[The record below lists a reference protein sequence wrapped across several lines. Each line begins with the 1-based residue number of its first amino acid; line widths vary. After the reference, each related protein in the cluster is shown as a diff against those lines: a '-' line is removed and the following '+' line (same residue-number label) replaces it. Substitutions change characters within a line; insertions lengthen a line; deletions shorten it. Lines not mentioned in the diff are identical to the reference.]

1 MSAAVSR
8 RPRVGGFCFIG
19 ALLLVIAP
27 ATRIR
32 SADDV
37 NESRPAQDAASTSAT
52 STWGESVDQVAD
64 DILQLR
70 QSVGSAWRSD
80 VIPDFTS
87 SAQADEREVVRTA
100 LVAQARPMVE
110 ESATTRSPSDF
121 GKQVTLRDAA
131 HQLDITAHA
140 LECQELFPQADEVR
154 AVAQR
159 LRQQGR
165 PAPVPLLRYNGKHF
179 TPVPG
184 RPAD

>member
-32 SADDV
+32 SADEV
-37 NESRPAQDAASTSAT
+37 NESRPAQDVADISAT
-52 STWGESVDQVAD
+52 STWGESVDQVAN
-64 DILQLR
+64 DILRLR

-80 VIPDFTS
+80 AIPGSTQ
-87 SAQADEREVVRTA
+87 SAEEATEREVRTA
-100 LVAQARPMVE
+100 LVAQARSTVE
-110 ESATTRSPSDF
+110 ESPSSGSPSDF
-121 GKQVTLRDAA
+121 GTQVALRDAA

-140 LECQELFPQADEVR
+140 LECQGLYPQADEVR

-159 LRQQGR
+159 LRQQAR
-165 PAPVPLLRYNGKHF
+165 PEPVPLLRYNGKQL